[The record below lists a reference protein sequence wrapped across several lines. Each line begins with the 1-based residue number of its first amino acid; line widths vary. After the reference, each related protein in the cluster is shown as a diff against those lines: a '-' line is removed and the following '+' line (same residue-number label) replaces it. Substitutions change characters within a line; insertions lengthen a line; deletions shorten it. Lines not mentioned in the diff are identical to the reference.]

1 MNDSPTRLI
10 VISPNDATKLE
21 QIYSKPSVKYDCPI
35 GVDEPQLLKEWENDP
50 FERRRITDPIWSPSL
65 HKIQRIVVG
74 KNPLMLILYY
84 LDESGPQR
92 PFVREQLMHI
102 KEEPMLPPSLFEK
115 QAATILTIY
124 ALKKFQ
130 EQLLQSSCYKCEEI
144 PPDRFNSINQSLQIF
159 LVTRFGSSNPNE
171 SEMIQIYQS
180 FYKHKPLHD
189 LQDQLI
195 IEQPQLEQDYKY
207 KLNRTIW
214 KLQRFVNQKPETA
227 IIFDETITLLLNAQI
242 AATIENCN
250 GQIINNN
257 DIIKIPQNVKP
268 KGSVRSNKRKKSG
281 IEINSQRK
289 KSKKLKEKDSNEN
302 KENIMIGNKGNSS
315 SNDENINSITI
326 PEICPYCDEKLPSP
340 LPNKLKDLK
349 AIKQFEFCHA
359 YIGEMQI
366 IPDGI
371 KKGYSTVIDFNS
383 ISKRIENF
391 STDLLDICK
400 KKVKS
405 FYRDNFMREY
415 RDKGKNKINSPM
427 SLMSR
432 IESFQP
438 GYYGPRGAIV
448 IAETLRKLFIDTK
461 ILTKSLTIPQIP
473 MEYLQEVLIPEAA
486 VRLIQKIKT

>member
-1 MNDSPTRLI
+1 MVQVDRL
-10 VISPNDATKLE
+10 T
-21 QIYSKPSVKYDCPI
+21 
-35 GVDEPQLLKEWENDP
+35 
-50 FERRRITDPIWSPSL
+50 
-65 HKIQRIVVG
+65 
-74 KNPLMLILYY
+74 
-84 LDESGPQR
+84 
-92 PFVREQLMHI
+92 
-102 KEEPMLPPSLFEK
+102 
-115 QAATILTIY
+115 ATILTIY

-144 PPDRFNSINQSLQIF
+144 PPDSEFFIQSNIFNSINQSLQIF
-159 LVTRFGSSNPNE
+159 LITRFGSSSNGRVVEYSLNNEIFTCTCGYMAFSGIICHHILRVATQLNIDSFSKKMYPSCWCKDPNE

-195 IEQPQLEQDYKY
+195 MKQPQLEQDYKY

-214 KLQRFVNQKPETA
+214 KLQRF
-227 IIFDETITLLLNAQI
+227 
-242 AATIENCN
+242 
-250 GQIINNN
+250 
-257 DIIKIPQNVKP
+257 P
-268 KGSVRSNKRKKSG
+268 KGGVHSNKRKKSG

-289 KSKKLKEKDSNEN
+289 KSKKLKEKDSNGN

-340 LPNKLKDLK
+340 LPNKLKDLFMNFQGKRLK
-349 AIKQFEFCHA
+349 AVEQFEFCHA
-359 YIGEMQI
+359 HIGEMQI

-371 KKGYSTVIDFNS
+371 KKGYPTVIDFNS
-383 ISKRIENF
+383 IPKRIENF

-415 RDKGKNKINSPM
+415 CDKGKNKINSPM

-438 GYYGPRGAIV
+438 GYYGPRDAIV

-461 ILTKSLTIPQIP
+461 ILTKSLTIPQTP

-486 VRLIQKIKT
+486 VRFIQEDKDITAEKVVKLC

>member
-1 MNDSPTRLI
+1 
-10 VISPNDATKLE
+10 
-21 QIYSKPSVKYDCPI
+21 
-35 GVDEPQLLKEWENDP
+35 
-50 FERRRITDPIWSPSL
+50 
-65 HKIQRIVVG
+65 
-74 KNPLMLILYY
+74 ML
-84 LDESGPQR
+84 
-92 PFVREQLMHI
+92 
-102 KEEPMLPPSLFEK
+102 LFEK

-130 EQLLQSSCYKCEEI
+130 EQLLQSSCYKCKEI
-144 PPDRFNSINQSLQIF
+144 PPDSGFFIQSNIFNSINQSLQIF
-159 LVTRFGSSNPNE
+159 LVTRFGSSSNGRVVEYSLNDEIFTCTCGYMAFSGIICRHILRVATQLNIDSFYKKMYPSRWCKDPNE

-195 IEQPQLEQDYKY
+195 IDQLQLEQDYKY
-207 KLNRTIW
+207 KLNHTIW
-214 KLQRFVNQKPETA
+214 KLQRFINQKPETA

-250 GQIINNN
+250 SQIINNN

-268 KGSVRSNKRKKSG
+268 KGGVRSNKRKKSG

-315 SNDENINSITI
+315 SNNENINSITI

-340 LPNKLKDLK
+340 LPNKLKDLFMNFQGKRLK
-349 AIKQFEFCHA
+349 AVEQFEFCHA
-359 YIGEMQI
+359 HIGEMQI

-371 KKGYSTVIDFNS
+371 KKGYPTVIDFNS
-383 ISKRIENF
+383 IPKRIENF

-405 FYRDNFMREY
+405 FYCDNFMREY

-461 ILTKSLTIPQIP
+461 ILTKSLTIPQTP

-486 VRLIQKIKT
+486 VRLIQEDKDITAEKAREIMLESVRFGEYVHNDENQEM